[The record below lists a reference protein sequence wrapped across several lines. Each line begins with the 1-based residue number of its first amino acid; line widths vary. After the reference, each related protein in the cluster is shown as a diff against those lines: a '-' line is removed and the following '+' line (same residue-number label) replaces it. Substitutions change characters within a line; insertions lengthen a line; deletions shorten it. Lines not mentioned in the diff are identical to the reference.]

1 MLRKSSQVSSLSCP
15 PRQILKVATT
25 VRTDRPI
32 AIIAAV
38 AVITFSNGA
47 VAQSAQDGT
56 PTACQMRLSR
66 DRAVFKPL
74 GELSGPGEC
83 GGPDIIHLERIV
95 LSDRA
100 EVAVEP
106 PATLRCEMAEDV
118 VSFVRQDL
126 APAAAVMGSALSA
139 IENYDSYD
147 CRSRNRL
154 AGAKLSEHGF
164 ASALDIRSIR
174 LTDGRVVRPTDP
186 GAPWEFRLAMK
197 AAACNRFTRCSVPA
211 RMDITRIISISITS
225 SGAADIGCANGICA
239 MRRRP
244 TRCSRLRRPL
254 AQVPRRHHFLYRCLG
269 RARSQPPAR
278 ALQACPTKAAPDECA
293 QQSRGPRHRNAGPSL
308 YQSGDIPRRGP
319 ARHRARQ
326 WRLRLRYRR

>member
-1 MLRKSSQVSSLSCP
+1 
-15 PRQILKVATT
+15 LKVATT

-38 AVITFSNGA
+38 AVIAFSNGA

-164 ASALDIRSIR
+164 AGALDIRSIR
-174 LTDGRVVRPTDP
+174 LTDGRVVRLTDP

-197 AAACNRFTRCSVPA
+197 AAACNRFTTVLGPGSDGYHEDHIHIDHIERRSGYRLCQWDVRDAAQTYALQSVVTPSRA
-211 RMDITRIISISITS
+211 
-225 SGAADIGCANGICA
+225 GAAASPFPVPLP
-239 MRRRP
+239 RP
-244 TRCSRLRRPL
+244 RPFAAAGTRAAGLPHESRP
-254 AQVPRRHHFLYRCLG
+254 
-269 RARSQPPAR
+269 
-278 ALQACPTKAAPDECA
+278 
-293 QQSRGPRHRNAGPSL
+293 
-308 YQSGDIPRRGP
+308 
-319 ARHRARQ
+319 
-326 WRLRLRYRR
+326 